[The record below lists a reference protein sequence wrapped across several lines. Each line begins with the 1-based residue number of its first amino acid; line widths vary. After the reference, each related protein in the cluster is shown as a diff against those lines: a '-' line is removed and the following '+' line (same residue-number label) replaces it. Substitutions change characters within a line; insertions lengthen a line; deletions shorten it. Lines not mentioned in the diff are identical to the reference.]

1 MEEPKHIDL
10 HLPRGWNDCTTEEL
24 EMIATAMLV
33 CQART
38 DRYHPFDTAQV
49 KVMAV
54 MMINGLTVVD
64 SQEDDGQEGKYLLSA
79 PHLNDGEPFGIEGG
93 QIVALT
99 EMLDWI
105 YDDQATQPLFVF
117 PYPEMRLEV
126 RGKRFLDKSG
136 GKAEREVSGPPPL
149 LDGYTW
155 REYRLLQD
163 WMSLYMR
170 QQNNLIK
177 VATLRRHDKEA
188 MRRYQESMEQA
199 QREFLAVLFKPVADN
214 LDGKT
219 AEHTVSSDLFADF
232 SPVRWQVI
240 LFWWSGLMQQLAK
253 KFPRVFKSQPVGKRR
268 QQKHTPWDFYNQV
281 TASVQKY
288 VGGLS
293 AQEVDNQPYGVTLQQ
308 LEMMARESEEMEK
321 ISKRK

>member
-38 DRYHPFDTAQV
+38 GRYHPFDTAQV

-64 SQEDDGQEGKYLLSA
+64 SQEDDGQEGNYLLSA
-79 PHLNDGEPFGIEGG
+79 PHLNDGEPFRIEGG
-93 QIVALT
+93 QMVALT

-105 YDDQATQPLFVF
+105 YDDHATQPLFVF
-117 PYPEMRLEV
+117 PYQTLEV
-126 RGKRFLDKSG
+126 EGQRSKVEGRRL
-136 GKAEREVSGPPPL
+136 EVSGPPPL

-188 MRRYQESMEQA
+188 IQRYQESISQA
-199 QREFLAVLFKPVADN
+199 QREFLAVLFKPKEETSAVAN
-214 LDGKT
+214 SQLST
-219 AEHTVSSDLFADF
+219 LNSQLFEGF
-232 SPVRWQVI
+232 SPIKWQVI

-253 KFPRVFKSQPVGKRR
+253 KFPRVFKSQPVGKHRP
-268 QQKHTPWDFYNQV
+268 QKQDTPWDFYNQV